1 MPEDEYPIVGF
12 VPDSSDV
19 YVAVMHSGVT
29 LAPIMGRMISRE
41 ILDDISVATLDPYR
55 PERFSGSPSNLDFVA
70 DGTSKEVM

>member
-1 MPEDEYPIVGF
+1 MPEDGYPIVGF

-41 ILDDISVATLDPYR
+41 IFEDNSVEKLDRYR
-55 PERFSGSPSNLDFVA
+55 PERFSGSTSNLDVVA
-70 DGTSKEVM
+70 EGTSI